1 MQKKSHITFFIFLL
15 FFLLFK
21 ISIGQKIN
29 ISAALDSTKIRIGEQ
44 VKLDLY
50 VSYSAKQNN
59 LKIQW
64 PNIADTIT
72 DKIEVISVS
81 VIDTTSPDKSN
92 PDIIQQHQ
100 QITISAYD
108 SGYFAIPGFKFFIN
122 NDDTTSPDK
131 SNPDI
136 IQQHQQITISAYDSG
151 YFAIPGFKFFIN
163 NDSTNAFYSQSLFLE
178 VHTVPTDSSITKT
191 KDIKPP
197 FAEAFNWK
205 WYSKYFYWGFSLLVI
220 IILIVLITIYFTK
233 KNKIVVLKSEKPK
246 IPAHIIALQ
255 SLEKIKNEQIWK
267 EEKTKEY
274 YSSIS
279 DTIRLYIEERFK
291 VNALEST
298 TAEIMKAF
306 RSQVVDKESKDK
318 LQQLLMLSDLVK
330 FAKQF
335 PIISEHTFTLQ
346 NAFDFVN
353 ETKREEKTII
363 KNDQQINSTNS

>member
-1 MQKKSHITFFIFLL
+1 MLKKSHITFFIFLL

-122 NDDTTSPDK
+122 NDS
-131 SNPDI
+131 S
-136 IQQHQQITISAYDSG
+136 
-151 YFAIPGFKFFIN
+151 
-163 NDSTNAFYSQSLFLE
+163 NAFYSQSLFLE

>member
-1 MQKKSHITFFIFLL
+1 MLKKSHITFFIFLL

-122 NDDTTSPDK
+122 ND
-131 SNPDI
+131 
-136 IQQHQQITISAYDSG
+136 SA
-151 YFAIPGFKFFIN
+151 
-163 NDSTNAFYSQSLFLE
+163 NAFYSQSLFLE

-205 WYSKYFYWGFSLLVI
+205 WYSKYFYSGFSLLVI
-220 IILIVLITIYFTK
+220 IILIILITIYFTK

>member
-1 MQKKSHITFFIFLL
+1 MLKKSHITFFIFLL

-122 NDDTTSPDK
+122 ND
-131 SNPDI
+131 
-136 IQQHQQITISAYDSG
+136 
-151 YFAIPGFKFFIN
+151 
-163 NDSTNAFYSQSLFLE
+163 STNAFYTQSLFLE

>member
-21 ISIGQKIN
+21 LSIGQKIN

-122 NDDTTSPDK
+122 ND
-131 SNPDI
+131 
-136 IQQHQQITISAYDSG
+136 
-151 YFAIPGFKFFIN
+151 
-163 NDSTNAFYSQSLFLE
+163 STNAFYSQSLFLE

-220 IILIVLITIYFTK
+220 IILIILITIYFTK

-353 ETKREEKTII
+353 ETKREEKIII

>member
-21 ISIGQKIN
+21 LSIGQKIN
-29 ISAALDSTKIRIGEQ
+29 INAALDSTKIRIGEQ

-122 NDDTTSPDK
+122 ND
-131 SNPDI
+131 
-136 IQQHQQITISAYDSG
+136 
-151 YFAIPGFKFFIN
+151 
-163 NDSTNAFYSQSLFLE
+163 STNAFYSQSLFLE

-205 WYSKYFYWGFSLLVI
+205 WYSKYFYWGFSFLVI
-220 IILIVLITIYFTK
+220 IILIILITIYFTK

>member
-21 ISIGQKIN
+21 LSIGQKIN

-81 VIDTTSPDKSN
+81 VI
-92 PDIIQQHQ
+92 
-100 QITISAYD
+100 
-108 SGYFAIPGFKFFIN
+108 
-122 NDDTTSPDK
+122 DTTSPDK

-353 ETKREEKTII
+353 ETKREEKIII

>member
-21 ISIGQKIN
+21 LSIGQKIN

-92 PDIIQQHQ
+92 PDI
-100 QITISAYD
+100 
-108 SGYFAIPGFKFFIN
+108 F
-122 NDDTTSPDK
+122 
-131 SNPDI
+131 
-136 IQQHQQITISAYDSG
+136 QQHQQITISAYDSG

-220 IILIVLITIYFTK
+220 IILIILITIYFTK

>member
-1 MQKKSHITFFIFLL
+1 MLKKSHITFFIFLL

-92 PDIIQQHQ
+92 PDI
-100 QITISAYD
+100 
-108 SGYFAIPGFKFFIN
+108 F
-122 NDDTTSPDK
+122 
-131 SNPDI
+131 
-136 IQQHQQITISAYDSG
+136 QQHQQITISAYDSG

-205 WYSKYFYWGFSLLVI
+205 WYSKYFYWGFSFLVI
-220 IILIVLITIYFTK
+220 IILIILITIYFTK

>member
-1 MQKKSHITFFIFLL
+1 MLKKSHITFFIFLL

-122 NDDTTSPDK
+122 ND
-131 SNPDI
+131 
-136 IQQHQQITISAYDSG
+136 SA
-151 YFAIPGFKFFIN
+151 
-163 NDSTNAFYSQSLFLE
+163 NAFYTQSLFLE

-205 WYSKYFYWGFSLLVI
+205 WYSKYFYWGFSFLVI
-220 IILIVLITIYFTK
+220 IILIILITIYFTK

>member
-50 VSYSAKQNN
+50 VTYSAKQNN

-122 NDDTTSPDK
+122 NDSTT
-131 SNPDI
+131 
-136 IQQHQQITISAYDSG
+136 
-151 YFAIPGFKFFIN
+151 
-163 NDSTNAFYSQSLFLE
+163 AFYSQSLFLE

-220 IILIVLITIYFTK
+220 IILIVLITNYFTK

-353 ETKREEKTII
+353 ETKREEKIII

>member
-1 MQKKSHITFFIFLL
+1 MLKKSHITFFIFLL

-21 ISIGQKIN
+21 LSIGQKIN
-29 ISAALDSTKIRIGEQ
+29 INAALDSTKIRIGEQ

-122 NDDTTSPDK
+122 ND
-131 SNPDI
+131 
-136 IQQHQQITISAYDSG
+136 SA
-151 YFAIPGFKFFIN
+151 
-163 NDSTNAFYSQSLFLE
+163 NAFYTQSLFLE

-205 WYSKYFYWGFSLLVI
+205 WYSKYFYWGFSFLVI

-353 ETKREEKTII
+353 ESKREEKTII

>member
-1 MQKKSHITFFIFLL
+1 MLKKSHITFFIFLL

-122 NDDTTSPDK
+122 ND
-131 SNPDI
+131 
-136 IQQHQQITISAYDSG
+136 SA
-151 YFAIPGFKFFIN
+151 
-163 NDSTNAFYSQSLFLE
+163 NAFYTQSLFLE

>member
-1 MQKKSHITFFIFLL
+1 MLKKSHITFFIFLL

-21 ISIGQKIN
+21 LSIGQKIN

-122 NDDTTSPDK
+122 ND
-131 SNPDI
+131 
-136 IQQHQQITISAYDSG
+136 
-151 YFAIPGFKFFIN
+151 
-163 NDSTNAFYSQSLFLE
+163 STNAFYSQSLFLE

-220 IILIVLITIYFTK
+220 IILIILITIYFTK

-353 ETKREEKTII
+353 ETKREEKIII

>member
-1 MQKKSHITFFIFLL
+1 MLKKSHITFFIFLL

-81 VIDTTSPDKSN
+81 AIDTTSPDKSN

-122 NDDTTSPDK
+122 ND
-131 SNPDI
+131 
-136 IQQHQQITISAYDSG
+136 SA
-151 YFAIPGFKFFIN
+151 
-163 NDSTNAFYSQSLFLE
+163 NAFYSQSLFLE

-205 WYSKYFYWGFSLLVI
+205 WYSKYFYWGFTLLVI

>member
-1 MQKKSHITFFIFLL
+1 MLKKSHITFFIFLL

-21 ISIGQKIN
+21 ISNGQKIN

-122 NDDTTSPDK
+122 ND
-131 SNPDI
+131 
-136 IQQHQQITISAYDSG
+136 SA
-151 YFAIPGFKFFIN
+151 
-163 NDSTNAFYSQSLFLE
+163 NAFYSQSLFLE

-220 IILIVLITIYFTK
+220 IILIILITIYFTK
-233 KNKIVVLKSEKPK
+233 KNKIVVLKTEKPK

>member
-81 VIDTTSPDKSN
+81 VI
-92 PDIIQQHQ
+92 
-100 QITISAYD
+100 
-108 SGYFAIPGFKFFIN
+108 
-122 NDDTTSPDK
+122 DTTSPDK

-246 IPAHIIALQ
+246 IPAHIIALE

>member
-29 ISAALDSTKIRIGEQ
+29 ISATLDSTKIRIGEQ
-44 VKLDLY
+44 VKLNLY

-122 NDDTTSPDK
+122 NDS
-131 SNPDI
+131 S
-136 IQQHQQITISAYDSG
+136 
-151 YFAIPGFKFFIN
+151 
-163 NDSTNAFYSQSLFLE
+163 NAFYSQSLFLE

-205 WYSKYFYWGFSLLVI
+205 WYSKYFYWGFSFLVI
-220 IILIVLITIYFTK
+220 IILIILITIYFTK

>member
-21 ISIGQKIN
+21 LSIGQKIN

-122 NDDTTSPDK
+122 ND
-131 SNPDI
+131 
-136 IQQHQQITISAYDSG
+136 
-151 YFAIPGFKFFIN
+151 
-163 NDSTNAFYSQSLFLE
+163 STNAFYSQSLFLE

-205 WYSKYFYWGFSLLVI
+205 WYSKYFYWGLSLLVI

-233 KNKIVVLKSEKPK
+233 KNKI
-246 IPAHIIALQ
+246 
-255 SLEKIKNEQIWK
+255 
-267 EEKTKEY
+267 
-274 YSSIS
+274 
-279 DTIRLYIEERFK
+279 
-291 VNALEST
+291 
-298 TAEIMKAF
+298 
-306 RSQVVDKESKDK
+306 
-318 LQQLLMLSDLVK
+318 
-330 FAKQF
+330 
-335 PIISEHTFTLQ
+335 
-346 NAFDFVN
+346 
-353 ETKREEKTII
+353 
-363 KNDQQINSTNS
+363 

>member
-21 ISIGQKIN
+21 LSIGQKIN

-122 NDDTTSPDK
+122 ND
-131 SNPDI
+131 
-136 IQQHQQITISAYDSG
+136 
-151 YFAIPGFKFFIN
+151 
-163 NDSTNAFYSQSLFLE
+163 STNAFYSQSLFLE

-205 WYSKYFYWGFSLLVI
+205 WYSKYFYWGFALLVV

>member
-15 FFLLFK
+15 FLLLFK

-122 NDDTTSPDK
+122 ND
-131 SNPDI
+131 
-136 IQQHQQITISAYDSG
+136 SA
-151 YFAIPGFKFFIN
+151 
-163 NDSTNAFYSQSLFLE
+163 NAFYTQSLFLE

>member
-1 MQKKSHITFFIFLL
+1 MLKKSHITFFIFLL

-21 ISIGQKIN
+21 LSIGQKIN

-122 NDDTTSPDK
+122 ND
-131 SNPDI
+131 
-136 IQQHQQITISAYDSG
+136 
-151 YFAIPGFKFFIN
+151 
-163 NDSTNAFYSQSLFLE
+163 STNAFYSQSLFLE

-220 IILIVLITIYFTK
+220 IILITIYFTK

>member
-21 ISIGQKIN
+21 LSIGQKIN

-122 NDDTTSPDK
+122 ND
-131 SNPDI
+131 
-136 IQQHQQITISAYDSG
+136 SA
-151 YFAIPGFKFFIN
+151 
-163 NDSTNAFYSQSLFLE
+163 NAFYSQSLFLE

-220 IILIVLITIYFTK
+220 IILIILITIYFTK

>member
-1 MQKKSHITFFIFLL
+1 MLKKSHITFFIFLL

-122 NDDTTSPDK
+122 ND
-131 SNPDI
+131 
-136 IQQHQQITISAYDSG
+136 
-151 YFAIPGFKFFIN
+151 
-163 NDSTNAFYSQSLFLE
+163 STNAFYSQSLFLE

-220 IILIVLITIYFTK
+220 IILIILITIYFTK

>member
-21 ISIGQKIN
+21 LSIGQKIN

-92 PDIIQQHQ
+92 PDI
-100 QITISAYD
+100 
-108 SGYFAIPGFKFFIN
+108 F
-122 NDDTTSPDK
+122 
-131 SNPDI
+131 
-136 IQQHQQITISAYDSG
+136 QQHQQITISAYDSG

-205 WYSKYFYWGFSLLVI
+205 WYSKYFYWGFAFLVI
-220 IILIVLITIYFTK
+220 IILIILITIYFTK

>member
-1 MQKKSHITFFIFLL
+1 MLKKSHITFFIFLL

-21 ISIGQKIN
+21 LSIGQKIN

-50 VSYSAKQNN
+50 VTYSAKQNN

-122 NDDTTSPDK
+122 NDS
-131 SNPDI
+131 S
-136 IQQHQQITISAYDSG
+136 
-151 YFAIPGFKFFIN
+151 
-163 NDSTNAFYSQSLFLE
+163 NAFYSQSLFLE

-220 IILIVLITIYFTK
+220 IILIVLITNYFTK

-353 ETKREEKTII
+353 ETKREEKIII

>member
-1 MQKKSHITFFIFLL
+1 MLKKSHITFFIFLL

-122 NDDTTSPDK
+122 ND
-131 SNPDI
+131 
-136 IQQHQQITISAYDSG
+136 SA
-151 YFAIPGFKFFIN
+151 
-163 NDSTNAFYSQSLFLE
+163 NAFYSQSLFLE

-220 IILIVLITIYFTK
+220 IILIILITIYFTK

-363 KNDQQINSTNS
+363 KNDQQFNSTNS

>member
-1 MQKKSHITFFIFLL
+1 MLKKSHITFFIFLL

-81 VIDTTSPDKSN
+81 VIDTTR
-92 PDIIQQHQ
+92 
-100 QITISAYD
+100 
-108 SGYFAIPGFKFFIN
+108 
-122 NDDTTSPDK
+122 PDK

-163 NDSTNAFYSQSLFLE
+163 NDSANAFYSQSLFLE

-220 IILIVLITIYFTK
+220 IILIILITIYFTK

>member
-21 ISIGQKIN
+21 LSIGQKIN

-122 NDDTTSPDK
+122 NDS
-131 SNPDI
+131 S
-136 IQQHQQITISAYDSG
+136 
-151 YFAIPGFKFFIN
+151 
-163 NDSTNAFYSQSLFLE
+163 NAFYSQSLFLE

-205 WYSKYFYWGFSLLVI
+205 WYSKYFYWGFTLLVI
-220 IILIVLITIYFTK
+220 IILIILITIYFTK

>member
-1 MQKKSHITFFIFLL
+1 MLKKSHITFFIFLL

-122 NDDTTSPDK
+122 ND
-131 SNPDI
+131 
-136 IQQHQQITISAYDSG
+136 
-151 YFAIPGFKFFIN
+151 
-163 NDSTNAFYSQSLFLE
+163 STNAFYTQSLFLE

-220 IILIVLITIYFTK
+220 IILIILITIYFTK

>member
-1 MQKKSHITFFIFLL
+1 MLKKSHITFFIFLL

-81 VIDTTSPDKSN
+81 
-92 PDIIQQHQ
+92 
-100 QITISAYD
+100 
-108 SGYFAIPGFKFFIN
+108 AI
-122 NDDTTSPDK
+122 DTTSPDK

-205 WYSKYFYWGFSLLVI
+205 WYSKYFYWGFSFLVI

>member
-21 ISIGQKIN
+21 LSIGQKIN

-122 NDDTTSPDK
+122 NDS
-131 SNPDI
+131 S
-136 IQQHQQITISAYDSG
+136 
-151 YFAIPGFKFFIN
+151 
-163 NDSTNAFYSQSLFLE
+163 NAFYSQSLFLE

-220 IILIVLITIYFTK
+220 IILIILITIYFTK

>member
-1 MQKKSHITFFIFLL
+1 MLKKSHITFFIFLL

-81 VIDTTSPDKSN
+81 VIDTTR
-92 PDIIQQHQ
+92 
-100 QITISAYD
+100 
-108 SGYFAIPGFKFFIN
+108 
-122 NDDTTSPDK
+122 PDK

-163 NDSTNAFYSQSLFLE
+163 NDSANAFYSQSLFLE

-205 WYSKYFYWGFSLLVI
+205 WYSKYFYWGVFLLVI
-220 IILIVLITIYFTK
+220 IILIILITIYFTK

>member
-1 MQKKSHITFFIFLL
+1 MLKKSHITFFIFLL

-122 NDDTTSPDK
+122 NDS
-131 SNPDI
+131 S
-136 IQQHQQITISAYDSG
+136 
-151 YFAIPGFKFFIN
+151 
-163 NDSTNAFYSQSLFLE
+163 NAFYSQSLFLE

-205 WYSKYFYWGFSLLVI
+205 WYSKYFYWGFSFLVI
-220 IILIVLITIYFTK
+220 IILIILITIYFTK

>member
-1 MQKKSHITFFIFLL
+1 MLKKSHITFFIFLL

-44 VKLDLY
+44 AKLDLY
-50 VSYSAKQNN
+50 VSYSTKQNN

-122 NDDTTSPDK
+122 ND
-131 SNPDI
+131 
-136 IQQHQQITISAYDSG
+136 SA
-151 YFAIPGFKFFIN
+151 
-163 NDSTNAFYSQSLFLE
+163 NAFYSQSLFLE

-220 IILIVLITIYFTK
+220 IILIILITIYFTK

>member
-1 MQKKSHITFFIFLL
+1 MLKKSHITFFIFLL

-122 NDDTTSPDK
+122 ND
-131 SNPDI
+131 
-136 IQQHQQITISAYDSG
+136 
-151 YFAIPGFKFFIN
+151 
-163 NDSTNAFYSQSLFLE
+163 STNAFYSQSLFLE

-220 IILIVLITIYFTK
+220 IILIILITIYFTK

-363 KNDQQINSTNS
+363 KNEQQINSTNS

>member
-122 NDDTTSPDK
+122 ND
-131 SNPDI
+131 
-136 IQQHQQITISAYDSG
+136 
-151 YFAIPGFKFFIN
+151 
-163 NDSTNAFYSQSLFLE
+163 STNAFYSQSLFLE

-205 WYSKYFYWGFSLLVI
+205 WYSKYFYWGFSFLVI
-220 IILIVLITIYFTK
+220 IILIILITIYFTK

-298 TAEIMKAF
+298 TAETISNYI
-306 RSQVVDKESKDK
+306 RTYVHSSKR
-318 LQQLLMLSDLVK
+318 
-330 FAKQF
+330 
-335 PIISEHTFTLQ
+335 I
-346 NAFDFVN
+346 
-353 ETKREEKTII
+353 
-363 KNDQQINSTNS
+363 

>member
-1 MQKKSHITFFIFLL
+1 MLKKSHITFFIFLL

-122 NDDTTSPDK
+122 ND
-131 SNPDI
+131 
-136 IQQHQQITISAYDSG
+136 SA
-151 YFAIPGFKFFIN
+151 
-163 NDSTNAFYSQSLFLE
+163 NAFYSQSLFLE

-197 FAEAFNWK
+197 FTEAFNWK

-220 IILIVLITIYFTK
+220 IILIILITIYFTK

>member
-1 MQKKSHITFFIFLL
+1 MLKKSHITFFIFLL

-21 ISIGQKIN
+21 LSIGQKIN

-92 PDIIQQHQ
+92 PDI
-100 QITISAYD
+100 
-108 SGYFAIPGFKFFIN
+108 F
-122 NDDTTSPDK
+122 
-131 SNPDI
+131 
-136 IQQHQQITISAYDSG
+136 QQHQQITISAYDSG

-220 IILIVLITIYFTK
+220 IILIILITIYFTK

>member
-1 MQKKSHITFFIFLL
+1 MLKKSHITFFIFLL

-50 VSYSAKQNN
+50 VSYSTKQNN

-122 NDDTTSPDK
+122 ND
-131 SNPDI
+131 
-136 IQQHQQITISAYDSG
+136 SA
-151 YFAIPGFKFFIN
+151 
-163 NDSTNAFYSQSLFLE
+163 NAFYSQSLFLK

-220 IILIVLITIYFTK
+220 IILIILITIYFTK

-335 PIISEHTFTLQ
+335 PITSEHTFTLQ